1 MENANS
7 LYGVDANEKE
17 WKKDGEKK
25 FWIMSFPSLPEY
37 FIESDVPIAFLKTF
51 SQVAIQLEII
61 NSINLHH

>member
-1 MENANS
+1 MKK
-7 LYGVDANEKE
+7 NEGRKE
-17 WKKDGEKK
+17 GKKVIPNNV
-25 FWIMSFPSLPEY
+25 FCLSPEY

>member
-1 MENANS
+1 
-7 LYGVDANEKE
+7 
-17 WKKDGEKK
+17 
-25 FWIMSFPSLPEY
+25 MSSPSLPKY